1 MLSKVYSAGLYGIDG
16 FVVTVEVDGQPR
28 LPEFELVG
36 LPDAAVK
43 EAKNRVRTACENSG
57 YRFPEAA
64 LLVNLAPADR
74 RKEGSGFDAA
84 ILVGILSVSGVIRRD
99 CDLSRR
105 CFVGELSLSGEFRFV
120 RGILPMCVAARDA
133 GMTEFYAPA
142 ENAAEAAAV
151 EGITVY
157 GVQNMHQLT
166 EHLCGRQPLTP
177 VNCPDLSMTGAD
189 LYDVDFSDVRGQRMA
204 KRALEIAAAG
214 GHNVLL
220 IGPPGTGKSMLAK
233 RLPTILPP
241 LSFAEAIETT
251 KIHSVAGTL
260 PEGVSLL
267 RRRPFRSPH
276 HTMSAVS
283 LIGGGINP
291 TPGEV
296 SLAHNGVLFLDELPE
311 FPRTVLEVLRQPLED
326 REVHISR
333 VNAAFTYPADFILIA
348 AMNPCPCGYLGDPQR
363 ECTCTDGEIRRYGQ
377 KISGPL
383 LDRIDLHVSVMRP
396 KYSELTATIQGEPSC
411 DIAKRVAEAR
421 AVQAERLSR
430 WHMQSNAQMGH
441 RQLKETCQLD
451 AEGTEMLRVVVEK
464 LHLSARSYDR
474 IIKVAR
480 TIADLAGSDQIRPE
494 HVAEAIS
501 FRNMIN
507 GK

>member
-177 VNCPDLSMTGAD
+177 VSCPDLSMTGTD

-311 FPRTVLEVLRQPLED
+311 FPKQVTDALRQPLED
-326 REVHISR
+326 H
-333 VNAAFTYPADFILIA
+333 A
-348 AMNPCPCGYLGDPQR
+348 CQR
-363 ECTCTDGEIRRYGQ
+363 TR
-377 KISGPL
+377 
-383 LDRIDLHVSVMRP
+383 DLP
-396 KYSELTATIQGEPSC
+396 
-411 DIAKRVAEAR
+411 
-421 AVQAERLSR
+421 
-430 WHMQSNAQMGH
+430 
-441 RQLKETCQLD
+441 
-451 AEGTEMLRVVVEK
+451 
-464 LHLSARSYDR
+464 LHLHAGRRHEPLPLRLLRRHAPPLYLQAR
-474 IIKVAR
+474 
-480 TIADLAGSDQIRPE
+480 
-494 HVAEAIS
+494 
-501 FRNMIN
+501 
-507 GK
+507 